1 MWDLYLK
8 QNDEEGMNRVIL
20 DQHHELFDEKILKY
34 LYDVEEGL
42 NPNSTA
48 TLESMSPSTRQLFEV
63 IKS

>member
-1 MWDLYLK
+1 MWDLYLQ
-8 QNDEEGMNRVIL
+8 QNEEEVMNRVIL
-20 DQHHELFDEKILKY
+20 DQHHELIDEKILKY
-34 LYDVEEGL
+34 LYDIEDGL

>member
-20 DQHHELFDEKILKY
+20 DQHHELIDEKILKY

>member
-1 MWDLYLK
+1 MWDLYIK

-20 DQHHELFDEKILKY
+20 DQHHELIDEKILKY

>member
-1 MWDLYLK
+1 MWDLYLQ
-8 QNDEEGMNRVIL
+8 QNEEEVMNRVIL
-20 DQHHELFDEKILKY
+20 DQHHELIDEKILKY
-34 LYDVEEGL
+34 LYDIEDGM